1 MPYLTM
7 YEKQGVV
14 NGKYLMK
21 YLVGSESDLANLPDD
36 TSPGS
41 IAHTEGFV
49 DQWEYGMDGTW
60 TRIVQSSGASDLQYI
75 FGSDSGLPYIQEV

>member
-1 MPYLTM
+1 MSYLTM

-14 NGKYLMK
+14 NGKYLRK
-21 YLVGSESDLANLPDD
+21 YLVDSESDLANLPND

-41 IAHTEGFV
+41 IAHTNGFV
-49 DQWEYGMDGTW
+49 SQWEYGMDGTW
-60 TRIVQSSGASDLQYI
+60 TRIAQSSGASDLQYI